1 MKNTFKSWLIAN
13 LEAIA
18 EVIAV
23 SLTIVLIL
31 CLIKTGEVFSN
42 SESVSNSENGSN
54 LILCLFVASVGL
66 TMPGK
71 GIRDSL
77 TALGVGLFLLAIP
90 LLIVV
95 DKGLISI
102 TSLCLWGAIIAI
114 TAIIPAI
121 YIAKFAYNNV
131 EEVLSRRFFYRNS
144 KVNYLEFKVKYAIE
158 RFITSWRCIMA
169 IGLFVFLLTHLNLVT
184 AFL

>member
-31 CLIKTGEVFSN
+31 CLIKTCEVFSN

-54 LILCLFVASVGL
+54 LILCLFAASVSL

-77 TALGVGLFLLAIP
+77 TALGIGLFLLAIP

-169 IGLFVFLLTHLNLVT
+169 IGLFVFLLIHLNLVT

>member
-13 LEAIA
+13 LEAIT
-18 EVIAV
+18 EVIVV
-23 SLTIVLIL
+23 SLTVVLIV

-42 SESVSNSENGSN
+42 SENGLN
-54 LILCLFVASVGL
+54 TILCLFAAFVGL

-71 GIRDSL
+71 GICDSL
-77 TALGVGLFLLAIP
+77 TALGVALFLLAIP

-95 DKGLISI
+95 DKGLIST

-114 TAIIPAI
+114 TSIIPAI
-121 YIAKFAYNNV
+121 CIAKFAYNNV

-144 KVNYLEFKVKYAIE
+144 KVNYLEFKVKYTIE
-158 RFITSWRCIMA
+158 RFVTSCRCIMA
-169 IGLFVFLLTHLNLVT
+169 VGLFIFLLTHLNLVT
-184 AFL
+184 ALL

>member
-13 LEAIA
+13 LEAIT
-18 EVIAV
+18 EVIVV
-23 SLTIVLIL
+23 SLTVVLIV

-42 SESVSNSENGSN
+42 SENGLN
-54 LILCLFVASVGL
+54 TILCLFAAFVGL

-77 TALGVGLFLLAIP
+77 TALGVALFLLAIP

-95 DKGLISI
+95 DKGLIST

-114 TAIIPAI
+114 TSIIPAI
-121 YIAKFAYNNV
+121 CIAKFAYNNV

-158 RFITSWRCIMA
+158 RFVTSCRCIMA
-169 IGLFVFLLTHLNLVT
+169 VGLFIFLLTHLNLVT
-184 AFL
+184 ALL

>member
-1 MKNTFKSWLIAN
+1 MKNTFTSWLIAN

-54 LILCLFVASVGL
+54 LILCLFAASVGL

-114 TAIIPAI
+114 TAIIPAF

-169 IGLFVFLLTHLNLVT
+169 IGLFVFLLTYLNLVT

>member
-13 LEAIA
+13 LEAIT
-18 EVIAV
+18 EVIVV
-23 SLTIVLIL
+23 SLTVVLIV

-42 SESVSNSENGSN
+42 SENGLN
-54 LILCLFVASVGL
+54 TILCLFAAFVGL

-77 TALGVGLFLLAIP
+77 TALGVALFLLAIP

-95 DKGLISI
+95 DKGLIST

-114 TAIIPAI
+114 TSIIPAI
-121 YIAKFAYNNV
+121 CIAKFAYNNV

-144 KVNYLEFKVKYAIE
+144 KVNYLEFKVKYTIE
-158 RFITSWRCIMA
+158 RFVTSCRCIMA
-169 IGLFVFLLTHLNLVT
+169 VGLFIFLLTHLNLVT
-184 AFL
+184 ALL